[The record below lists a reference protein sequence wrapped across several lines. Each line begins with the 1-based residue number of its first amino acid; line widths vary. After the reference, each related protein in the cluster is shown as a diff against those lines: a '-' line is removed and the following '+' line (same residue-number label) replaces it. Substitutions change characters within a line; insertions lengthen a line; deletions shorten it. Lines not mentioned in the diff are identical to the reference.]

1 MRTPPIRTFEEWR
14 DLARA
19 LAERDVPPTEIEW
32 IDGWSSQ
39 PSLLFE
45 GVERKGVAGEG
56 DGVEDSA
63 SDGPTQLLA
72 TPPARREKLVVPPP
86 FLELCRYVACHR
98 EEGRWALLYRLLFRI
113 AKGERHL
120 LELHS
125 DDDVRRA
132 VMMEKAVRRD
142 AHKMEAFVRFVE
154 IPAGRIPSE
163 QDDPARGVQRS
174 STETETRTEP
184 QYVAWHRP
192 DHRPLRLTAPFFA
205 ERFSSMRW
213 TILTPDESAAWDGSR
228 ILFGGGVPRSVY
240 HEEWAPQDD
249 ELANLWLTYYGSI
262 FNPARIKLQAMR
274 KEMPTRHW
282 PTLPETR
289 ILPEL
294 LAAAPARVEAMM
306 SKLKGWPTTAA
317 DFLPQKI
324 TLPALKK
331 ASKGCEGCPLFE
343 PATQTVFGEGP
354 EDARIVLVGEQPGDE
369 EDKQGRPF
377 IGPAGR
383 LLSEALEEAGVD
395 RERIY
400 ITNAVK
406 HFKFLLRGKRRMHQN
421 PNRSEVV
428 ACRAWLEKE
437 VEVVQPDVLVCLGAT
452 AANSV
457 LGPAFRVTRSRGQ
470 LFSSELC
477 PQTVATYHPS
487 AILRMP
493 DREAAAVRR
502 EELVTDLRYAAS
514 LVS

>member
-1 MRTPPIRTFEEWR
+1 MRTPPIRIFEEWR

-19 LAERDVPPTEIEW
+19 LVEREVPPSEIEW
-32 IDGWSSQ
+32 VDGWSSQ
-39 PSLLFE
+39 RSLLFE
-45 GVERKGVAGEG
+45 ADERI
-56 DGVEDSA
+56 DGAEESA
-63 SDGPTQLLA
+63 ADELTKILIA
-72 TPPARREKLVVPPP
+72 PPSRQEKLVVPPP
-86 FLELCRYVACHR
+86 FLSLCKYVACHR
-98 EEGRWALLYRLLFRI
+98 DEERWSLLYRSLFRI
-113 AKGERHL
+113 VNGERHL

-132 VMMEKAVRRD
+132 VLMEKAVRRD

-154 IPAGRIPSE
+154 IPADRVPTEKASTG
-163 QDDPARGVQRS
+163 QGGPARGVHRLS
-174 STETETRTEP
+174 GEASDASGLH
-184 QYVAWHRP
+184 YVAWHQP

-213 TILTPDESAAWDGSR
+213 TILTPDESAAWDGER
-228 ILFGGGVPRSVY
+228 IAFGEGVPRSLY
-240 HEEWAPQDD
+240 QDRWAPEDD
-249 ELANLWLTYYGSI
+249 ELADLWLTYYGSI
-262 FNPARIKLQAMR
+262 FNPARIKLSAMR
-274 KEMPTRHW
+274 KEMPLRHW

-306 SKLKGWPTTAA
+306 SKLQGWPTTAA

-324 TLPALKK
+324 TLPSLKK
-331 ASKGCEGCPLFE
+331 ASKGCQGCPLFE

-354 EDARIVLVGEQPGDE
+354 DDARIVLVGEQPGDE

-377 IGPAGR
+377 VGPAGR
-383 LLSEALEEAGVD
+383 LLDEALEEAGVD
-395 RERIY
+395 RARIY
-400 ITNAVK
+400 VTNAVK

-421 PNRSEVV
+421 PKRSEVV

-457 LGPAFRVTRSRGQ
+457 LGPAFRVTKSRGQ
-470 LFSSELC
+470 LFQSELC
-477 PQTVATYHPS
+477 LQTVASWHPS
-487 AILRMP
+487 AILRTP
-493 DREAAAVRR
+493 DREAAAARR

-514 LVS
+514 LVAR